1 MTSQR
6 SWRTASCCW
15 VEKLSETFGQ
25 LLNLQFNVMTNP
37 LCGELLIYQPSS
49 TEVEDFYP
57 WYIVSCVLNVLL
69 TITAI
74 VLNSV
79 TIQAL
84 RKASSLSKPLRTLLL
99 SLAFTDLGVGLLCHP
114 FNIAFLI
121 KWLKQNMESFPTCA
135 AYIAFTFVTNG
146 LSKASFIGIAALSVD
161 RFLAIH
167 LHLRYQ
173 ELVTH
178 RRVVAVVVLMW
189 ILSAIF
195 ALFRLLVSTD
205 ITYVV
210 FAINGIICYV
220 VSAYLYLRIYLAVRR
235 HKHHIHSLQVAQNGE
250 IAANMAS
257 ASKSAVGTFYVY
269 LVFLFCYL
277 PNSFSLAFIALH
289 GSNAQTK
296 VSTIY
301 TWTLVLFNSSL
312 NPVIYCWKLR
322 PVRRAVMDIV
332 RNILSQL
339 RKASVNE

>member
-1 MTSQR
+1 M
-6 SWRTASCCW
+6 
-15 VEKLSETFGQ
+15 K
-25 LLNLQFNVMTNP
+25 NP
-37 LCGELLIYQPSS
+37 LCKELLISQPTS
-49 TEVEDFYP
+49 TEVEDFYSF
-57 WYIVSCVLNVLL
+57 YIVSCVLNILL
-69 TITAI
+69 TFTAI

-99 SLAFTDLGVGLLCHP
+99 SLTFTDLGVGLLCHP

-121 KWLKQNMESFPTCA
+121 KWLRQEMESYPTCA
-135 AYIAFTFVTNG
+135 AYTAFTFITNS
-146 LSKASFIGIAALSVD
+146 LSKASFFGIAALSVD

-178 RRVVAVVVLMW
+178 RRVVAVVVFMW
-189 ILSAIF
+189 IFSVVF
-195 ALFRLLVSTD
+195 TLFRLLVTTD

-220 VSAYLYLRIYLAVRR
+220 VSACLYFRIYLAVRR
-235 HKHHIHSLQVAQNGE
+235 HKHHIQALEVAQNGKM
-250 IAANMAS
+250 AANMVS

-269 LVFLFCYL
+269 LVFLICYL
-277 PNSFSLAFIALH
+277 PHSFSLAFIALH
-289 GSNAQTK
+289 GSNAKTK

-322 PVRRAVMDIV
+322 PIRRAVMDILQ
-332 RNILSQL
+332 NILSRL
-339 RKASVNE
+339 MKVRV

>member
-1 MTSQR
+1 MTIKR
-6 SWRTASCCW
+6 IKKASYCW
-15 VEKLSETFGQ
+15 VEKLVRR
-25 LLNLQFNVMTNP
+25 LVLRPNLQFKIMKNP
-37 LCGELLIYQPSS
+37 LYDELLIYQPTG

-121 KWLKQNMESFPTCA
+121 KWLRQNMENYPTCA
-135 AYIAFTFVTNG
+135 AYTAFTLITNS
-146 LSKASFIGIAALSVD
+146 LSKASFSGIAALSVD

-178 RRVVAVVVLMW
+178 RRVGGVVVVMW
-189 ILSAIF
+189 ILSVLF
-195 ALFRLLVSTD
+195 ALFRFLVSTD

-220 VSAYLYLRIYLAVRR
+220 VSACLYFRIYLAVRR
-235 HKHHIHSLQVAQNGE
+235 HKHQIQAQNGE
-250 IAANMAS
+250 IAANVAS

-277 PNSFSLAFIALH
+277 PNSFSLAFIALQ

-301 TWTLVLFNSSL
+301 TWTLVLLNSSL

-322 PVRRAVMDIV
+322 PIRRAVMDIL

-339 RKASVNE
+339 RKASE

>member
-1 MTSQR
+1 MR
-6 SWRTASCCW
+6 RL
-15 VEKLSETFGQ
+15 VF
-25 LLNLQFNVMTNP
+25 LNLQFKVMRNP
-37 LCGELLIYQPSS
+37 LCKELLLYQPTS

-57 WYIVSCVLNVLL
+57 WYMDSCVLNVLL

-84 RKASSLSKPLRTLLL
+84 RKASSLPKPPRTLLL
-99 SLAFTDLGVGLLCHP
+99 SLTFTDLGVGLLCHP

-121 KWLKQNMESFPTCA
+121 KWLKQNMQMYPTCA
-135 AYIAFTFVTNG
+135 AYTAFTFITNS
-146 LSKASFIGIAALSVD
+146 LSKASFFGIVALSVD

-178 RRVVAVVVLMW
+178 KRAVAVVVLLW
-189 ILSAIF
+189 ILSVIF

-210 FAINGIICYV
+210 FAINGVICYA
-220 VSAYLYLRIYLAVRR
+220 VSACLYFRIYLAVRR
-235 HKHHIHSLQVAQNGE
+235 HKHHIQGLQVAQNGE
-250 IAANMAS
+250 MAASMAS
-257 ASKSAVGTFYVY
+257 ARKSAIGTFYVF

-277 PNSFSLAFIALH
+277 PHSFSLAFIALH

-312 NPVIYCWKLR
+312 NPIIYCWKLR
-322 PVRRAVMDIV
+322 PVRRAVM
-332 RNILSQL
+332 NILRKTLAQL
-339 RKASVNE
+339 SKAFG

>member
-1 MTSQR
+1 M
-6 SWRTASCCW
+6 
-15 VEKLSETFGQ
+15 K
-25 LLNLQFNVMTNP
+25 NP
-37 LCGELLIYQPSS
+37 LCDELLIYQPTG

-57 WYIVSCVLNVLL
+57 WYIFSCVLNVLL

-114 FNIAFLI
+114 FNITFLI
-121 KWLKQNMESFPTCA
+121 KWLSQNMESYPSCA
-135 AYIAFTFVTNG
+135 AYTAFTFITNS
-146 LSKASFIGIAALSVD
+146 LSKASFFGIAALSVD
-161 RFLAIH
+161 RFLAIQ

-178 RRVVAVVVLMW
+178 RRVLCVVLGMW
-189 ILSAIF
+189 ISSVFF

-220 VSAYLYLRIYLAVRR
+220 VSACLYFKIYLAVRR
-235 HKHHIHSLQVAQNGE
+235 HKDHIQALQVAQNGE
-250 IAANMAS
+250 MAANMVS
-257 ASKSAVGTFYVY
+257 ASKTAVGTFYVY

-277 PNSFSLAFIALH
+277 PNSFSLAFIAVH

-322 PVRRAVMDIV
+322 PVRRAVMGIL
-332 RNILSQL
+332 RNIHSQL
-339 RKASVNE
+339 MKASE

>member
-1 MTSQR
+1 MR
-6 SWRTASCCW
+6 RL
-15 VEKLSETFGQ
+15 V
-25 LLNLQFNVMTNP
+25 LLNLQFRVMKNP
-37 LCGELLIYQPSS
+37 LCEELLIYQPTS

-57 WYIVSCVLNVLL
+57 WYIVSCVFNILL
-69 TITAI
+69 ATTAI

-79 TIQAL
+79 TIEAI

-99 SLAFTDLGVGLLCHP
+99 SLAFTDLGVGFLCHP

-121 KWLKQNMESFPTCA
+121 QWLRQDMESYPACA
-135 AYIAFTFVTNG
+135 AYTAFTFITNS
-146 LSKASFIGIAALSVD
+146 LSKVSFFGIAALSVD

-189 ILSAIF
+189 ILSVFF
-195 ALFRLLVSTD
+195 ALFRLLVTTD

-210 FAINGIICYV
+210 FAINGIICYA
-220 VSAYLYLRIYLAVRR
+220 VSACLYFRIYLAVRR
-235 HKHHIHSLQVAQNGE
+235 HKHHIQTLQVAAQNGE
-250 IAANMAS
+250 MASNMAS

-269 LVFLFCYL
+269 LVFLICYL
-277 PNSFSLAFIALH
+277 PHSFSLAFIALH

-322 PVRRAVMDIV
+322 PIRRAVMDIM
-332 RNILSQL
+332 RNVLSQL
-339 RKASVNE
+339 MKVRV

>member
-1 MTSQR
+1 M
-6 SWRTASCCW
+6 
-15 VEKLSETFGQ
+15 K
-25 LLNLQFNVMTNP
+25 NP
-37 LCGELLIYQPSS
+37 LCKELLIYQPTS

-57 WYIVSCVLNVLL
+57 WYIVTCVLNILL

-84 RKASSLSKPLRTLLL
+84 RKASSLSKSLRTLLL

-121 KWLKQNMESFPTCA
+121 KWLRQEMESYPTCA
-135 AYIAFTFVTNG
+135 AYTAFTFITNS
-146 LSKASFIGIAALSVD
+146 LSKASFFGIAALSVD

-173 ELVTH
+173 DLVTH
-178 RRVVAVVVLMW
+178 RRVFAVVVFMW
-189 ILSAIF
+189 IFSVVYT
-195 ALFRLLVSTD
+195 LFRLLVTTD

-220 VSAYLYLRIYLAVRR
+220 VSACLYFRIYLAVRR
-235 HKHHIHSLQVAQNGE
+235 HKNHIQALEVAQNGE
-250 IAANMAS
+250 MAANMVS

-269 LVFLFCYL
+269 LVFLVCYL
-277 PNSFSLAFIALH
+277 PHSFSLAFIALH

-322 PVRRAVMDIV
+322 PIRRAVMDILQ
-332 RNILSQL
+332 NILSRL
-339 RKASVNE
+339 MKVRV

>member
-1 MTSQR
+1 M
-6 SWRTASCCW
+6 
-15 VEKLSETFGQ
+15 K
-25 LLNLQFNVMTNP
+25 NP
-37 LCGELLIYQPSS
+37 LCKELLIYQPTS

-57 WYIVSCVLNVLL
+57 WYILTCILNILL
-69 TITAI
+69 TLTAV

-84 RKASSLSKPLRTLLL
+84 RKASSLSKPLRALLL
-99 SLAFTDLGVGLLCHP
+99 SLTFTDLGVGLLCHP

-121 KWLKQNMESFPTCA
+121 QWLRQDMESYPTCA
-135 AYIAFTFVTNG
+135 AYTAFTFITNS
-146 LSKASFIGIAALSVD
+146 LSKASFFGIAALSID

-173 ELVTH
+173 GLVTH

-189 ILSAIF
+189 ILSVFF
-195 ALFRLLVSTD
+195 ALFRLLVTTD

-210 FAINGIICYV
+210 FAINGLIMCDV
-220 VSAYLYLRIYLAVRR
+220 VSSVPMFQDVVARLNDLAVRR
-235 HKHHIHSLQVAQNGE
+235 HKHHIQALQVAQNVE
-250 IAANMAS
+250 MTANMAN

-269 LVFLFCYL
+269 LVFLVCYL
-277 PNSFSLAFIALH
+277 PHSFSLAFIALH

-322 PVRRAVMDIV
+322 PIRRAVKDIL
-332 RNILSQL
+332 RNILSQSQL
-339 RKASVNE
+339 MKVRV

>member
-1 MTSQR
+1 MR
-6 SWRTASCCW
+6 RLAP
-15 VEKLSETFGQ
+15 
-25 LLNLQFNVMTNP
+25 LNLQFKIMKNP
-37 LCGELLIYQPSS
+37 LCDELLIYQPTS

-57 WYIVSCVLNVLL
+57 WYILCCVLNVVL

-84 RKASSLSKPLRTLLL
+84 RKASSFSKPLRTLLL

-121 KWLKQNMESFPTCA
+121 KWLRQNLESYPSCA
-135 AYIAFTFVTNG
+135 TYTAFTFITNS
-146 LSKASFIGIAALSVD
+146 LSKASFFGIAALSVD
-161 RFLAIH
+161 RFLAIQ

-178 RRVVAVVVLMW
+178 RRVVGVVLAMW
-189 ILSAIF
+189 ISSVFF
-195 ALFRLLVSTD
+195 ALFRLLVSTN

-210 FAINGIICYV
+210 FAINGIVCYV
-220 VSAYLYLRIYLAVRR
+220 VSACLYFRICLAVRR
-235 HKHHIHSLQVAQNGE
+235 HKHHIQTLQVAQNGE
-250 IAANMAS
+250 MAANMVR

-277 PNSFSLAFIALH
+277 PNSFSLAFIAVH
-289 GSNAQTK
+289 GSTAQTK

-322 PVRRAVMDIV
+322 PVRRAVMGIL
-332 RNILSQL
+332 RNIFSQL
-339 RKASVNE
+339 MKASE

>member
-1 MTSQR
+1 MR
-6 SWRTASCCW
+6 RL
-15 VEKLSETFGQ
+15 VP
-25 LLNLQFNVMTNP
+25 LNLQFRVMKNP
-37 LCGELLIYQPSS
+37 LCKELLIYQPTS

-57 WYIVSCVLNVLL
+57 WYIVTCILNILL
-69 TITAI
+69 TFTAV

-84 RKASSLSKPLRTLLL
+84 RKASSLSKPLRALLL
-99 SLAFTDLGVGLLCHP
+99 SLTFTDLGVGLLCHP

-121 KWLKQNMESFPTCA
+121 QWLRQDMESYPTCA
-135 AYIAFTFVTNG
+135 AYTAFTFITNS
-146 LSKASFIGIAALSVD
+146 LSKASFFGIAALSVD

-189 ILSAIF
+189 ILSVF
-195 ALFRLLVSTD
+195 CALFRLLVTTD

-220 VSAYLYLRIYLAVRR
+220 VSACLYFRIYLAARR
-235 HKHHIHSLQVAQNGE
+235 HKHHIQALQVAQNVE
-250 IAANMAS
+250 MTANMAN

-269 LVFLFCYL
+269 LVFLVCYL
-277 PNSFSLAFIALH
+277 PHSFSLAFIALH

-322 PVRRAVMDIV
+322 PIRRAVMDIL
-332 RNILSQL
+332 RNILSQSQL
-339 RKASVNE
+339 MKVRV